1 MSIVQL
7 WLVVGVPVLV
17 TVAGLL
23 VGGSPARARAAVALL
38 GLLAVVFTVA
48 PGGGRVSTAVVGLLA
63 VLLVAGGRLEGP
75 PPPDAR
81 AARRH
86 LTTAAGPDTGT

>member
-1 MSIVQL
+1 MSILQL

-23 VGGSPARARAAVALL
+23 VGGSPVRARVAVALL
-38 GLLAVVFTVA
+38 AGLVLVFTAA
-48 PGGGRVSTAVVGLLA
+48 PGGGRISAAAVGMLA

-75 PPPDAR
+75 PPTDPG

-86 LTTAAGPDTGT
+86 LTRAG

>member
-1 MSIVQL
+1 VSILQL

-38 GLLAVVFTVA
+38 AGLVLAFTAA
-48 PGGGRVSTAVVGLLA
+48 PGGGRVSAAAVGLLA

-75 PPPDAR
+75 APADPA

-86 LTTAAGPDTGT
+86 LTRAG

>member
-17 TVAGLL
+17 AVAALL
-23 VGGSPARARAAVALL
+23 VGGAPARARAAV
-38 GLLAVVFTVA
+38 GLLAGLVLLFTVT
-48 PGGGRVSTAVVGLLA
+48 PGAGRVSAAAVGLLA

-75 PPPDAR
+75 PPPDPR
-81 AARRH
+81 DARRH
-86 LTTAAGPDTGT
+86 LTTAGGRDAV

>member
-1 MSIVQL
+1 MSILQL
-7 WLVVGVPVLV
+7 WLVVGIPVLV

-38 GLLAVVFTVA
+38 AGLVLAFTAA
-48 PGGGRVSTAVVGLLA
+48 PGGGRVSAAAVGLLA

-75 PPPDAR
+75 PPAGPA

-86 LTTAAGPDTGT
+86 LTRAG